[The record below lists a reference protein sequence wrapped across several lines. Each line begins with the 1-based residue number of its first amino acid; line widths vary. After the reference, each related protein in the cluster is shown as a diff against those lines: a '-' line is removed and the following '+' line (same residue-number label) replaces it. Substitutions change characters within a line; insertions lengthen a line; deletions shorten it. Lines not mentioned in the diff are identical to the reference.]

1 MNSRPKQTGVT
12 LIELLAVISM
22 AAILMAIGVPSYK
35 YVTVSNRVSGEINS
49 LLGDLQYARYEA
61 VKEGL
66 PVTVCPAAATA
77 TTCAGGTT
85 WGGVS
90 GGVSIGW
97 IVLSNPAA
105 SGGTAAVLRRQL
117 PFSSANSND
126 TLVSSVAGSIQFNR
140 EGFASAL
147 SGTGVKFTLNDPT
160 STSSFKRCLQVGLS
174 GMMATATSGASA
186 VGVSC

>member
-1 MNSRPKQTGVT
+1 MNAKSKQSGVT

-35 YVTVSNRVSGEINS
+35 YVTVSNRVSGEINA
-49 LLGDLQYARYEA
+49 LLGDLQFARYEA

-66 PVTVCPAAATA
+66 PVTVCPAGATA
-77 TTCAGGTT
+77 STCAGGTA
-85 WGGVS
+85 WGG
-90 GGVSIGW
+90 GW
-97 IVLSNPAA
+97 IVLSNAAA

-117 PFSSANSND
+117 PFSSANSSD
-126 TLVSSVAGSIQFNR
+126 TLVSSVAGSVLFNR

-147 SGTGVKFTLNDPT
+147 SGTGIQFTLNDPT
-160 STSSFKRCLQVGLS
+160 STSSFKRCLQVGVS
-174 GMMATATSGASA
+174 GMMATAPSGASA

>member
-1 MNSRPKQTGVT
+1 MV
-12 LIELLAVISM
+12 
-22 AAILMAIGVPSYK
+22 AILLAIGVPSYK
-35 YVTVSNRVSGEINS
+35 YVTVSNRVAGEINS

-77 TTCAGGTT
+77 STCIAGGTA
-85 WGGVS
+85 WDG
-90 GGVSIGW
+90 GW

-117 PFSSANSND
+117 PFSSANSTD
-126 TLVSSVAGSIQFNR
+126 TLVSSVAGSILFNR

-174 GMMATATSGASA
+174 GMMATAPSGASA